1 MLSTPVIP
9 VLVVNDTRVDRHH
22 GCARVMQALFA
33 LMARH
38 SMAPVLAWP
47 AHSEWRGNPAFAA
60 ALGRARLVIIN
71 GEGTIHHDRAAGLR
85 LLEIGAAA
93 RERGIPAALINCGWE
108 ANGAQAA
115 ALLRD
120 FALVCVRDSESAA
133 QMRARGQHASVVPD
147 LSLHLPAPEAGA
159 GRTGIGFTDNVDRLG
174 ALALESARKTCGGT
188 TVSIHQ
194 PAAWARFLRGG
205 LSLREDLA
213 HPARLAALLALRHR
227 LWRASRED
235 TDAFIR
241 GLGTLSL
248 LVSGRYH
255 ACTLAL
261 AAGTPFIATAS
272 NTGKIAHLIADA
284 GLEPWRAQTALSA
297 AAIRMAAD
305 AGFSP
310 AEEAARLEYLNAA
323 RTCADALFADLRK
336 LAS

>member
-38 SMAPVLAWP
+38 AMAPVLAWP
-47 AHSEWRGNPAFAA
+47 AHVEWRGNPAFAA
-60 ALGRARLVIIN
+60 ALGRARLVIVN

-93 RERGIPAALINCGWE
+93 RELGIPAALINCGWE
-108 ANGAQAA
+108 ANGARAA
-115 ALLRD
+115 ALLAD
-120 FALVCVRDSESAA
+120 FALVCARDSESAA
-133 QMRARGQHASVVPD
+133 QMRDGAPNVTVVPD
-147 LSLHLPAPEAGA
+147 LSLYLPMPDAAA
-159 GRTGIGFTDNVDRLG
+159 SRTGIGFTDNVDRLG
-174 ALALESARKTCGGT
+174 ALALEAARKACGGT
-188 TVSIHQ
+188 TVSIHR

-205 LSLREDLA
+205 LALREDLG
-213 HPARLAALLALRHR
+213 HPARLASLLALRHR
-227 LWRASRED
+227 LWRASQED

-248 LVSGRYH
+248 LVSGRFH

-284 GLEPWRAQTALSA
+284 SLEPWRAQAELTP
-297 AAIRMAAD
+297 AAIRLAAD

-310 AEEAARLEYLNAA
+310 SERAARLEYLNAA
-323 RTCADALFADLRK
+323 RTSADALFAELRK